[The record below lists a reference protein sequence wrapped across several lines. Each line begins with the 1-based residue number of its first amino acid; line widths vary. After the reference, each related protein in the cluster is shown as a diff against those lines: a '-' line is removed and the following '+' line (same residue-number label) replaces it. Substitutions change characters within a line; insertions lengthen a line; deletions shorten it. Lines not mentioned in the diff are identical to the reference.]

1 MTPRCLLPVLAFL
14 LSASIGAP
22 ASSQAPALGE
32 QWEVTSQMVLEG
44 MPMQMP
50 KQTQRV
56 CQPKNWTEPPGAKR
70 DESCRITDLRTSGNT
85 TTWNMTCTGPD
96 AMSGRGEI
104 TRTPTSYAGAIT
116 MSSEYGGMKIQL
128 SGKLL
133 GECQLPK

>member
-1 MTPRCLLPVLAFL
+1 MTPRALALTALLLASL
-14 LSASIGAP
+14 ASP
-22 ASSQAPALGE
+22 ASSEAPATGE
-32 QWEVTSQMVLEG
+32 SWEITSQMVMEG

-56 CQPKNWTEPPGAKR
+56 CQERNWTEPPGAKR

-85 TTWNMTCTGPD
+85 TTWNMTCTGRD

-104 TRTPTSYAGAIT
+104 TRTPNSYSGAIT

-133 GECQLPK
+133 GECALPK